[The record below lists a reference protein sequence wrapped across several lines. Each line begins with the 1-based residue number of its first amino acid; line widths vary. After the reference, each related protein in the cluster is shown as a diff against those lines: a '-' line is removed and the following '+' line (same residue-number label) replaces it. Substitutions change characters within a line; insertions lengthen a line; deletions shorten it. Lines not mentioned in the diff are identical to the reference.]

1 MVGKARRLYAE
12 ITEAGG
18 STIDTPLPSD
28 GTHPLAAR
36 TLVQPDGDV
45 ICLVDLR
52 FLADAELRL
61 AHQRSVEER
70 LEEVRATVDRVGA
83 MVRTASLAGAG
94 LVGATTGAFAGILGG
109 AAYGLVGFALSF
121 ATVPLFREGLKGLLR
136 RALR

>member
-1 MVGKARRLYAE
+1 MVAESRRLYAE

-18 STIDTPLPSD
+18 STIDTPLPSG

-36 TLVQPDGDV
+36 TVVQPDGDV
-45 ICLVDLR
+45 ICLVHPS
-52 FLADAELRL
+52 FLTDAGLRL
-61 AHQRSVEER
+61 THQQRVEER
-70 LEEVRATVDRVGA
+70 LEQLRATVDRVGA
-83 MVRTASLAGAG
+83 MVRTASIAGAG
-94 LVGATTGAFAGILGG
+94 LVGATTGAFAGIVGG

>member
-1 MVGKARRLYAE
+1 MVAESRRLYAE
-12 ITEAGG
+12 ITQAGG

-28 GTHPLAAR
+28 GMHPLAAR

-45 ICLVDLR
+45 ICLVDPR

-61 AHQRSVEER
+61 AHHRSVEER

-83 MVRTASLAGAG
+83 MVRSASLAGAG
-94 LVGATTGAFAGILGG
+94 LVGATTGAFAGIVGG